1 MSKRALRYFL
11 VACAALFATACA
23 RHTGAPKAV
32 ASHGASLYAQ
42 NCAACHGDRGAGPIG
57 PSLQKLSERKNAEQI
72 AAIIR
77 NPDPPMPKLYPG
89 TLSDT
94 DVADLTA
101 FVETL

>member
-1 MSKRALRYFL
+1 MIKRALL
-11 VACAALFATACA
+11 LSIACAAFTACA
-23 RHTGAPKAV
+23 RHDAPKAV

-57 PSLQKLSERKNAEQI
+57 PSLQKLSVRKNADQI
-72 AAIIR
+72 AAAIR

-89 TLSDT
+89 TLSDA